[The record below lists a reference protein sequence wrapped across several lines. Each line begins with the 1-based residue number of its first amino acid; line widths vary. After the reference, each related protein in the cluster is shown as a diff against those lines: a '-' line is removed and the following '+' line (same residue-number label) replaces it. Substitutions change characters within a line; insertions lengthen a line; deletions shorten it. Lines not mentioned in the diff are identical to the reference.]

1 MRLLGAAVFVL
12 ALGCDSGS
20 PDSSPDAAAESPDG
34 ASARVD
40 AAPVAGCDLD
50 PSIAFN
56 DIGETLQ
63 LATADG
69 TSCALFLRR
78 NDCGKGFICKAIPF
92 TILEARIAHG
102 DQVYVKTDST
112 ATHWEGTHHNWT
124 DWADVRVDDTCL
136 HLQLIFG
143 DPFKYDVDARNC
155 DTAAALW
162 STQLLP
168 YPAK

>member
-1 MRLLGAAVFVL
+1 MRIAVLVLLL
-12 ALGCDSGS
+12 ALACDSGS
-20 PDSSPDAAAESPDG
+20 PDSSPDAAADVPD
-34 ASARVD
+34 AAAPRTD

-63 LATADG
+63 LATADT

-78 NDCGKGFICKAIPF
+78 NDCGEGVICKAIPF

-102 DQVYVKTDST
+102 DQIYLQADST
-112 ATHWEGTHHNWT
+112 VTHWEGTHHNWT

-136 HLQLIFG
+136 HLQVIFG
-143 DPFKYDVDARNC
+143 DPFKYNLDARNC
-155 DTAAALW
+155 DTAAIQW

-168 YPAK
+168 YPPQ